1 MTTDE
6 AEIVRQDVTIQFFAK
21 LSTKRAPSH
30 TTSEAA
36 EDCSGDCA
44 QGETWRSGNSTDSSA
59 EPAACKCR
67 ACALR
72 RAANGANGCAN
83 FHSVSE

>member
-1 MTTDE
+1 MTADE

-36 EDCSGDCA
+36 EDCSGGRA
-44 QGETWRSGNSTDSSA
+44 QGDT
-59 EPAACKCR
+59 
-67 ACALR
+67 
-72 RAANGANGCAN
+72 
-83 FHSVSE
+83 